1 MFYWLYCIWLGFGG
15 FCCFGSSFTGFFY
28 WILLG
33 FQTVLLQSVARYSER
48 RLLGF
53 FLPGFSRVP
62 CREVYCCGWPA
73 TLGQWRFRDVVIMV
87 RQVVLLM
94 NEMAKEKRVSLLV
107 LVCVFLEN
115 NEILKQPKID
125 STWFVFPTCSM
136 GRNRWTKKG
145 ETDFQSILIGSQ
157 SDEWEWR
164 WRVATLRRPSDGPIN
179 QKTERFTGFFFN
191 LIYFVLFCLSA
202 FTGFSIWCTL
212 FFSGFTGSNRV
223 LLGFYVVVLGFIGFY
238 WVLSGFTGFYWVFL
252 GFTAFYWVFSG
263 FTGFYWVL
271 LGLIR
276 FYWVLLG
283 FTGSNQVLLGFTG
296 FYLVLLGFT
305 GSNQVLLGFTVFY
318 WALLGL
324 IRFYWVVS

>member
-53 FLPGFSRVP
+53 FFTGFFSRTVQ
-62 CREVYCCGWPA
+62 G
-73 TLGQWRFRDVVIMV
+73 G
-87 RQVVLLM
+87 VLLRLAGHVGP
-94 NEMAKEKRVSLLV
+94 MAFQGRGHHGPPSGAADEWNGERKASLFIGPRL
-107 LVCVFLEN
+107 CVFFLEN

-283 FTGSNQVLLGFTG
+283 FT
-296 FYLVLLGFT
+296 
-305 GSNQVLLGFTVFY
+305 
-318 WALLGL
+318 
-324 IRFYWVVS
+324 